1 MTIKERVSGN
11 VTILD
16 LDGKIT
22 LGEGD
27 VLLRD
32 AVSKLVDSKTVNVV
46 LNLENVSYMDSGGL
60 GEVVRSYT
68 SLRNVGGDVK
78 LVKVAK
84 RISDLLTITKLST
97 VFDSFDDEAA
107 AVASFN
113 K

>member
-1 MTIKERVSGN
+1 MTIKERVSGD

-32 AVSKLVDSKTVNVV
+32 TISKLVDNKTVKVI

-68 SLRNVGGDVK
+68 SVRNAGGDVK
-78 LVKVAK
+78 LLKVAK
-84 RISDLLTITKLST
+84 RINDLLTITKLHT
-97 VFDSFDDEAA
+97 VFDTFEDEAEA
-107 AVASFN
+107 LASF

>member
-22 LGEGD
+22 LGDGD
-27 VLLRD
+27 VQLRD
-32 AVSKLVDSKTVNVV
+32 AVSNLIGSKSVKVI
-46 LNLENVSYMDSGGL
+46 LNLENVSYMDSAGL

-68 SLRNVGGDVK
+68 SVKNVGGDVK
-78 LVKVAK
+78 LLKVAK
-84 RISDLLTITKLST
+84 RINDLLMITKLST

-107 AVASFN
+107 AVASF

>member
-1 MTIKERVSGN
+1 MTIKERVSGD

-32 AVSKLVDSKTVNVV
+32 SISKLVDSKSVKVI

-68 SLRNVGGDVK
+68 SVRTAGGDVK
-78 LVKVAK
+78 LLKVAK

-97 VFDSFDDEAA
+97 VFDSFDEEAEA
-107 AVASFN
+107 IASF

>member
-1 MTIKERVSGN
+1 MTIQERVSGN

-32 AVSKLVDSKTVNVV
+32 TVAKLIDNKSVNVI

-68 SLRNVGGDVK
+68 SLRNAGGDVK
-78 LVKVAK
+78 LLKAAK

-97 VFDSFDDEAA
+97 VFDSFEDEAEA
-107 AVASFN
+107 IASF

>member
-32 AVSKLVDSKTVNVV
+32 TVAKLIDNKATSLI

-68 SLRNVGGDVK
+68 SVRNAGGDVK
-78 LVKVAK
+78 LLKVAK
-84 RISDLLTITKLST
+84 RINDLLAITKLST
-97 VFDSFDDEAA
+97 VFDSFEEEAE

-113 K
+113 

>member
-1 MTIKERVSGN
+1 MTIKERVSGD

-32 AVSKLVDSKTVNVV
+32 TVSKLVDNKAVKVI

-68 SLRNVGGDVK
+68 SVRNAGGDVK
-78 LVKVAK
+78 LLKVAK
-84 RISDLLTITKLST
+84 RINDLLTITKLHT
-97 VFDSFDDEAA
+97 VFDTFEDETEAL
-107 AVASFN
+107 ASF

>member
-1 MTIKERVSGN
+1 MTIKERASGD

-27 VLLRD
+27 VMLRET
-32 AVSKLVDSKTVNVV
+32 VSKLVDSKSVNVI

-68 SLRNVGGDVK
+68 SVRNAGGDVK
-78 LVKVAK
+78 LLKVAK

-97 VFDSFDDEAA
+97 VFDSFDDEAE
-107 AVASFN
+107 AVASF
-113 K
+113 KK

>member
-1 MTIKERVSGN
+1 MTIKERVSGD

-32 AVSKLVDSKTVNVV
+32 TISKLVDNKSVKVI

-68 SLRNVGGDVK
+68 SVRNAGGDVK
-78 LVKVAK
+78 LLKVAK
-84 RISDLLTITKLST
+84 RISDLLTITKLHT
-97 VFDSFDDEAA
+97 VFDTFDDEAE
-107 AVASFN
+107 AVGSF

>member
-27 VLLRD
+27 VLLRETV
-32 AVSKLVDSKTVNVV
+32 AKLIDSKSVNLV

-68 SLRNVGGDVK
+68 SVRNAGGDVK
-78 LVKVAK
+78 LLKVAK

-97 VFDSFDDEAA
+97 VFDSFDDEAS
-107 AVASFN
+107 AVDSFSN
-113 K
+113 

>member
-32 AVSKLVDSKTVNVV
+32 TVAKLIDNKSVNVI

-68 SLRNVGGDVK
+68 SLRNAGGDVK
-78 LVKVAK
+78 LLKVAK

-97 VFDSFDDEAA
+97 VFDSYEDEGEAI
-107 AVASFN
+107 ASFN

>member
-1 MTIKERVSGN
+1 MTIKERVSGD

-32 AVSKLVDSKTVNVV
+32 TISKLVDNKSVKVI

-68 SLRNVGGDVK
+68 SVRNAGGDVK
-78 LVKVAK
+78 LLKVAK
-84 RISDLLTITKLST
+84 RISDLLTITKLHT
-97 VFDSFDDEAA
+97 VFDTFEDEVEAVGSF
-107 AVASFN
+107 

>member
-1 MTIKERVSGN
+1 MTIKERVSGG

-27 VLLRD
+27 VLLRETV
-32 AVSKLVDSKTVNVV
+32 AKLIDTKTTNLI

-68 SLRNVGGDVK
+68 SVRNAGGDVK
-78 LVKVAK
+78 LLKVAK
-84 RISDLLTITKLST
+84 RINDLLAITKLST
-97 VFDSFDDEAA
+97 VFDSFDDEAE
-107 AVASFN
+107 AVASF

>member
-1 MTIKERVSGN
+1 MTIKERVSGD

-32 AVSKLVDSKTVNVV
+32 TISKLVDNKTVKVI

-68 SLRNVGGDVK
+68 SVRNAGGDVK
-78 LVKVAK
+78 LLKVAK
-84 RISDLLTITKLST
+84 RISDLLTITKLHT
-97 VFDSFDDEAA
+97 VFDTFDDEAE
-107 AVASFN
+107 AVGSF